1 VDTAL
6 VAGATLAGLAV
17 GAALDPIGQR
27 LADRSRAEDERRQA
41 ERAGSDPG
49 AAGPEPPAPTA
60 DQAAAPA
67 AVRHLV
73 PAGRSP
79 ARHTAAAVATGL
91 LFGAAA
97 WRFGAD
103 IITAPFCVFF
113 AMLVTVSL
121 TDLTH
126 RLVPRH
132 LLYGAMAL
140 VVPLLVATSAVDHR
154 WHSLS
159 GSAIA
164 GLVAFGVFFAVWWF
178 VPRGMGF
185 GDVRLAAAIG
195 VSVGYLSLLQ
205 AYVAFLAGFVIGL
218 VFGLVVMVVSSTERR
233 TRIPFAPSLAAGAV
247 LAVLWGG
254 HVAHGLFHAGG

>member
-1 VDTAL
+1 
-6 VAGATLAGLAV
+6 
-17 GAALDPIGQR
+17 
-27 LADRSRAEDERRQA
+27 
-41 ERAGSDPG
+41 
-49 AAGPEPPAPTA
+49 
-60 DQAAAPA
+60 
-67 AVRHLV
+67 
-73 PAGRSP
+73 
-79 ARHTAAAVATGL
+79 
-91 LFGAAA
+91 
-97 WRFGAD
+97 
-103 IITAPFCVFF
+103 VFF

-218 VFGLVVMVVSSTERR
+218 VFGLVVMVVSSTGRR